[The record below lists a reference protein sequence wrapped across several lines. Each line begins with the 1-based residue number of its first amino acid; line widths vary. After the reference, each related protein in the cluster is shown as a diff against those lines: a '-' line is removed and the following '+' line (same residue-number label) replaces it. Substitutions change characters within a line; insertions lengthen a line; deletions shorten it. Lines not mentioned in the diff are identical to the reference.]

1 MIRRTTLS
9 AFAFAALLTGTA
21 AAQNPPAPPPKPAQ
35 TKPAKPAQSAMT
47 THAPAHRVREAHP
60 GYLKMAKVNADSA
73 EKVAV
78 ATAAGTVTS
87 RKIEKDK
94 GVLVYKFDIKQTGQ
108 EGYQAVTIDAN
119 TGAMVSNNHV
129 APKAKPAMKPA
140 TKPTKKPAKPDST
153 KKKPPQQ

>member
-1 MIRRTTLS
+1 MIRSTTLS
-9 AFAFAALLTGTA
+9 AFAFAALLTGTV
-21 AAQNPPAPPPKPAQ
+21 AAQNPPAAPPKPAQ
-35 TKPAKPAQSAMT
+35 AKPAKSAMT

-73 EKVAV
+73 EKVAT

-119 TGAMVSNNHV
+119 TGALVSNNHV

-140 TKPTKKPAKPDST
+140 GSKPTKKPAKPDST
-153 KKKPPQQ
+153 KKKPPQE

>member
-1 MIRRTTLS
+1 MIRSTTLS
-9 AFAFAALLTGTA
+9 AFALAALLTGTA
-21 AAQNPPAPPPKPAQ
+21 AAQNPPAPPPKP
-35 TKPAKPAQSAMT
+35 TKPATSAMT
-47 THAPAHRVREAHP
+47 THKPVTHRVKEAKP

-73 EKVAV
+73 EKAAL

-129 APKAKPAMKPA
+129 APKAMKPA
-140 TKPTKKPAKPDST
+140 TKPTHKPATKPDT
-153 KKKPPQQ
+153 THKKPPQQ

>member
-1 MIRRTTLS
+1 MIRSTTLS
-9 AFAFAALLTGTA
+9 ALAFAALLTGTA

-35 TKPAKPAQSAMT
+35 TKPAKSAMT

-140 TKPTKKPAKPDST
+140 GAKPAHKPAKPDST